1 MRYYETLYILN
12 PNFEQEKN
20 DDIVKE
26 VGERIN
32 KSSQVINHRL
42 WGKKRLAYSIEQHK
56 YGTYMLLQFET
67 DEVKGLEDF
76 DNYMKLNKSILRFQ
90 TVRLSEKPE
99 VFVEEI
105 VEDTDAKEENEIP
118 IAEELEKE
126 NKPVTPEKQSEEKQS
141 EEKQSSDNE
150 TENNESKEESK
161 EESHEE
167 PVIEE
172 TS

>member
-26 VGERIN
+26 VGEQIN

-67 DEVKGLEDF
+67 EEVKGLADF
-76 DNYMKLNKSILRFQ
+76 DNFMKLNKSILRFQ
-90 TVRLSEKPE
+90 TVRLSVKPE

-105 VEDTDAKEENEIP
+105 VEGADVKEEETP
-118 IAEELEKE
+118 IVEKSETE
-126 NKPVTPEKQSEEKQS
+126 NKTITPEKQPEKEQV
-141 EEKQSSDNE
+141 SDNE
-150 TENNESKEESK
+150 TDNGESKEESDEK
-161 EESHEE
+161 SI
-167 PVIEE
+167 IEE

>member
-20 DDIVKE
+20 DDIIKE
-26 VGERIN
+26 VGEQIN

-42 WGKKRLAYSIEQHK
+42 WGKKRLAYSIELHK

-67 DEVKGLEDF
+67 DEMKGLEDF
-76 DNYMKLNKSILRFQ
+76 DNFMKLNKSILRFQ
-90 TVRLSEKPE
+90 TVRLSVKPE

-105 VEDTDAKEENEIP
+105 VEDADAKEENEIP
-118 IAEELEKE
+118 IVEELEKE
-126 NKPVTPEKQSEEKQS
+126 NKPITPEKQS
-141 EEKQSSDNE
+141 EEKQSSDNK
-150 TENNESKEESK
+150 TENDESKEKSD
-161 EESHEE
+161 EESI
-167 PVIEE
+167 IEE